1 MSSPHAPLVF
11 RRSYSRAVKVV
22 PVNTLA
28 DSVCIGWFKNFNYVY
43 KITRSVVELNP
54 TKKTAWK
61 NRGASKSNKQCDL
74 HTLHAIFI
82 TERILT
88 NIKAQDKNVVHR
100 IYYPILLCS
109 YLVSLSVSWESLN
122 WSTSMGCF
130 AGNPWMCS
138 FEFGAIWT
146 CDAFFINKLRIN
158 KWTLLCAGVELQGC
172 SVTSCANHLTK
183 RDKTHN

>member
-100 IYYPILLCS
+100 IYYPILFS
-109 YLVSLSVSWESLN
+109 FSVR
-122 WSTSMGCF
+122 
-130 AGNPWMCS
+130 
-138 FEFGAIWT
+138 I
-146 CDAFFINKLRIN
+146 LRII
-158 KWTLLCAGVELQGC
+158 KLIYFDGVFCWEPMDVQFRIWCNLDMWCILYQ
-172 SVTSCANHLTK
+172 
-183 RDKTHN
+183 